1 LKVRFYGKLA
11 DLFGSERE
19 LTSDTPA
26 TVAELRDRLASE
38 YPEGAQSLQ
47 HKRVR
52 ACIGDEIA
60 QDSDVVP
67 DGAVLEFLA
76 PVSGG

>member
-1 LKVRFYGKLA
+1 MKIRFYGKLA

-19 LTSDTPA
+19 IAIDAPC
-26 TVAELRDRLASE
+26 TVADLRHRLAIE
-38 YPEGAQSLQ
+38 RPEGAESLQ

-52 ACIGDEIA
+52 ACIDDEIA
-60 QDSDVVP
+60 HDHDFVAK
-67 DGAVLEFLA
+67 DTVLEFLA

>member
-1 LKVRFYGKLA
+1 MKVRFYGKLA

-19 LTSDTPA
+19 IAVDTPC
-26 TVAELRDRLASE
+26 TVADLRDRLAIE
-38 YPEGAQSLQ
+38 HPLGAESLL

-52 ACIGDEIA
+52 TCIGYEIA
-60 QDSDVVP
+60 RDTDVVP

>member
-1 LKVRFYGKLA
+1 MKVRFYGKLA

-19 LTSDTPA
+19 IAIEPPC
-26 TVAELRDRLASE
+26 TVAELREQLARKHPQAAE
-38 YPEGAQSLQ
+38 SLQ
-47 HKRVR
+47 HRRVR
-52 ACIGDEIA
+52 ACIGDEIVRDA
-60 QDSDVVP
+60 DAVP

>member
-1 LKVRFYGKLA
+1 MEHPQ
-11 DLFGSERE
+11 GSE
-19 LTSDTPA
+19 A
-26 TVAELRDRLASE
+26 
-38 YPEGAQSLQ
+38 LQ

-60 QDSDVVP
+60 RDSDVVP
-67 DGAVLEFLA
+67 GGAVLEFLA